1 MNHPDRESDESY
13 SKLKTSVVIVTYN
26 RNKDCKEAV
35 LSVLRQRKPPF
46 EVIVVDDAS
55 LIPFQFEAPSVK
67 IIRNET
73 ERGLAASRN
82 IGVHLSTGDIIAFID
97 DDDALATPNWNQ
109 KLQEAFTADIDIV
122 GGPCKPLYLSSLP
135 KWWDEKLFG
144 ILCGISYHGVV
155 GCNFAVKK
163 ETFNKVGYFNERLGR
178 IHGKLIS
185 NEETEFFERVKRAYG
200 RIVFEK
206 DLEVY
211 HKVYPNR
218 LTMSYLL
225 RRVWYQGITE
235 CIQYPVSTHLRKTL
249 GCFRLI
255 VVYLIKMLI
264 NRKNMRYYLIKMVA
278 QLGFIFGLFI
288 SRSFNNE
295 DALLGKTKHH

>member
-1 MNHPDRESDESY
+1 
-13 SKLKTSVVIVTYN
+13 
-26 RNKDCKEAV
+26 
-35 LSVLRQRKPPF
+35 
-46 EVIVVDDAS
+46 
-55 LIPFQFEAPSVK
+55 
-67 IIRNET
+67 
-73 ERGLAASRN
+73 
-82 IGVHLSTGDIIAFID
+82 
-97 DDDALATPNWNQ
+97 
-109 KLQEAFTADIDIV
+109 
-122 GGPCKPLYLSSLP
+122 
-135 KWWDEKLFG
+135 
-144 ILCGISYHGVV
+144 VV

-178 IHGKLIS
+178 IHEKLIS